1 MTVALSTTAPLLI
14 APAMESN
21 MYAHPATQTNL
32 RLLRERGARHDLYGR
47 DRVYLEVQR
56 HFDADQAHRNRDV
69 LAQAEA
75 LGVGVV
81 ATNDVRYAT
90 PAQRI
95 VHDVLT
101 CARERALS

>member
-1 MTVALSTTAPLLI
+1 MKRSGPGGTRSSGAGGAVVAALMSTLAYAELI
-14 APAMESN
+14 AINPAAVSF
-21 MYAHPATQTNL
+21 PSWGTIS
-32 RLLRERGARHDLYGR
+32 
-47 DRVYLEVQR
+47 
-56 HFDADQAHRNRDV
+56 RNRDV

-90 PAQRI
+90 PLQRI

-101 CARERALS
+101 CAREKATVQPDPG